1 MFDEAIEDKEERFTQ
16 KKNLTTKV
24 LPEFQQMFTDL
35 KELSSNLQISYSYR
49 IKRQVQLARK
59 KYRDEKS

>member
-1 MFDEAIEDKEERFTQ
+1 MFDEAIEDKEERYTQ

-35 KELSSNLQISYSYR
+35 KELSSNLQI
-49 IKRQVQLARK
+49 KQLL
-59 KYRDEKS
+59 